1 MDADEP
7 KRAGVTPR
15 IADPAEPTKQEQAMV
30 TTASN
35 RERKTAIVVGAS
47 RGLGLGLARE
57 FARRGWQVTAT
68 ARNASSAGELADTF
82 AASDEKIEVEQVDI
96 NLPDSVDSLV
106 TQMGDRRLDLV
117 FINAGVA
124 GPKHQS
130 VDATTPQEIG
140 ALVYTNAVAPIRIAR
155 RLLPLLN
162 DGGILAFMSSR
173 MGSVAEN
180 LSGGIELYRASK
192 AALNSLTRSF
202 VATDIR
208 DRPIAVLTMHPGW
221 VRTDMGGPNAPLSV
235 AESVA
240 GIADIIEA
248 EQAPGHRFVDY
259 QGAELAW

>member
-1 MDADEP
+1 
-7 KRAGVTPR
+7 
-15 IADPAEPTKQEQAMV
+15 MV
-30 TTASN
+30 TTAPN
-35 RERKTAIVVGAS
+35 RERKTTIIIGAS

-68 ARNASSAGELADTF
+68 ARNASSGKELAAVF
-82 AASDEKIEVEQVDI
+82 AASERIAVEQVDI
-96 NLPDSVDSLV
+96 DLPDSVDSLA
-106 TQMGDRRLDLV
+106 TRLVGHRFDLV

-124 GPKHQS
+124 GPEHQS

-140 ALVYTNAVAPIRIAR
+140 ALIYTNAVAPIRIAR

-162 DGGILAFMSSR
+162 DGGTLAFMSSR

-180 LSGGIELYRASK
+180 DSGGIELYRASK

-240 GIADIIEA
+240 GIADVIEA
-248 EQAPGHRFVDY
+248 GQAPGHRFIDY

>member
-57 FARRGWQVTAT
+57 FARRG
-68 ARNASSAGELADTF
+68 F
-82 AASDEKIEVEQVDI
+82 

-106 TQMGDRRLDLV
+106 TQMGDRRFDLV

-124 GPKHQS
+124 GPEHQS
-130 VDATTPQEIG
+130 VDATTRQEIG

-155 RLLPLLN
+155 RLL
-162 DGGILAFMSSR
+162 
-173 MGSVAEN
+173 
-180 LSGGIELYRASK
+180 
-192 AALNSLTRSF
+192 RS
-202 VATDIR
+202 
-208 DRPIAVLTMHPGW
+208 
-221 VRTDMGGPNAPLSV
+221 
-235 AESVA
+235 
-240 GIADIIEA
+240 
-248 EQAPGHRFVDY
+248 
-259 QGAELAW
+259 